1 MVRLNYDKAELTALV
16 ELIGFIKSLAAV
28 LLDSEAE
35 TDALLKRAVHDE
47 MQSFVQLQ
55 LRQVIGA
62 VTKKGKTPQTRQ
74 LLLNVRAITA
84 DWAQG

>member
-1 MVRLNYDKAELTALV
+1 MVRLNYDRAELTALV
-16 ELIGFIKSLAAV
+16 ELVGFIKSLAAV
-28 LLDSEAE
+28 LLDSEAD

-47 MQSFVQLQ
+47 MQTFVQLQ
-55 LRQVIGA
+55 LRQIVGA
-62 VTKKGKTPQTRQ
+62 VAKKGKAPQTRQ